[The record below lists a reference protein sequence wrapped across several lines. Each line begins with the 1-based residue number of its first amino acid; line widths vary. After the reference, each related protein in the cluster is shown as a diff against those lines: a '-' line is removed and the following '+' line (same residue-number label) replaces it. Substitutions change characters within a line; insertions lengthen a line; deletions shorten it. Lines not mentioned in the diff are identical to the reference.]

1 MKSFLSLFL
10 ISFIWCQSIHEL
22 EMEKYK
28 NQVRTGL
35 DIIISEKIEL
45 INGKNIGLVTNHT
58 GIDRNGK
65 SNYDILMKLDNV
77 HLKSIFSPEHG
88 FFGNVSGGRKVD
100 DRQLD
105 NFPTIYSLYGK
116 TRKPT
121 SVMLKGL
128 DIIIYDIQDVGARFY
143 TYISTLGLVM
153 EAAGEAGIPVI
164 VLDRPN
170 PLGGEKIEGPV
181 LDMNF
186 KSFVGM
192 YPIPIRYGLTVGE
205 LAKMIIGEK
214 WITAIPDLTVI
225 EMEGWERDR
234 YFNETGLPW
243 ITPSPNIPDLET
255 AFLYPGMALL
265 EAIPIVSEGRGT
277 NHPFNWIGAPWINGR
292 KLSQIMNNKNLPG
305 VEFEPVTFTPE
316 SIPGKALNPKYE
328 HEKCH
333 GVSIKIIDYR
343 QFESVLTG
351 IHLIAAIRQLY
362 PNYFETKSSLS
373 RLWGNNDLDQLSSL
387 DINQDELLLSYQRS
401 IQQFKTIALKYYLYE

>member
-35 DIIISEKIEL
+35 DIIISEKVKMIKE
-45 INGKNIGLVTNHT
+45 KNIGLVTNQT

-65 SNYDILMKLDNV
+65 SNYDILMKLEDV

-88 FFGNVSGGRKVD
+88 FFGNVSGGKKVD

-214 WITAIPDLTVI
+214 WITTIPDLTVI

-234 YFNETGLPW
+234 YFDETGLPW
-243 ITPSPNIPDLET
+243 KNPSPNIPDLET

-277 NHPFNWIGAPWINGR
+277 NHPFKWIGSPWINGR

-333 GVSIKIIDYR
+333 GVFIKIIDYR